1 MLRRYQNEGMILL
14 ALLLLIAAIFYK
26 SYRQSMLQTSSVEA
40 TEMVS
45 KIEDIATMKKL
56 WQKNSAVAKKLN
68 AIKTYLPATKIK
80 TFQVGKKKAHLL
92 LEGLNGNELNNVTGK
107 YLASVPVQIVEMSI
121 HRDGEYYRLELQCK
135 W

>member
-14 ALLLLIAAIFYK
+14 ALLLLVAAMFYK
-26 SYRQSMLQTSSVEA
+26 SYRHTKLQTSSAEA

-56 WQKNSAVAKKLN
+56 WQKNSTVAQKLN
-68 AIKTYLPATKIK
+68 AIKTYLPAIKIK
-80 TFQVGKKKAHLL
+80 TLQIGKKKAHVL
-92 LEGLNGNELNNVTGK
+92 LEGLNGNELNSVAGK
-107 YLASVPVQIVEMSI
+107 YLASIPVQIVEMSI
-121 HRDGEYYRLELQCK
+121 RRDGEYYRLELQCK

>member
-14 ALLLLIAAIFYK
+14 ALLLLVFAMLYK
-26 SYRQSMLQTSSVEA
+26 SYRHTALQKKSTEA

-56 WQKNSAVAKKLN
+56 WQKNSTIPQKLN
-68 AIKTYLPATKIK
+68 AIKSYLSAVKVKVLEIE
-80 TFQVGKKKAHLL
+80 KKKAHIV
-92 LEGLNGNELNNVTGK
+92 LEGLSGNELNSVSGK
-107 YLASVPVQIVEMSI
+107 YLASIPVQITEMSI
-121 HRDGEYYRLELQCK
+121 QRNQEIYRLELRCK

>member
-14 ALLLLIAAIFYK
+14 ALLLLVAAMFYK
-26 SYRQSMLQTSSVEA
+26 GYRHTKLQTSSAEA

-56 WQKNSAVAKKLN
+56 WQKNSTVAQKLN
-68 AIKTYLPATKIK
+68 AIKTYLPAIKIK
-80 TFQVGKKKAHLL
+80 TLQIEKKKAHVL
-92 LEGLNGNELNNVTGK
+92 LEGLNGNELNSVAGK
-107 YLASVPVQIVEMSI
+107 YLASIPVQIVEMSI
-121 HRDGEYYRLELQCK
+121 RRDGEYYRLELQCK